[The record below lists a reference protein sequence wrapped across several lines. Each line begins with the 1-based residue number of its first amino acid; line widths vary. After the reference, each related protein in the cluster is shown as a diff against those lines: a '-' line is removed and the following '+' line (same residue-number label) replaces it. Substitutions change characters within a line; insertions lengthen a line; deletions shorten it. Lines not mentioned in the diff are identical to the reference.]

1 MQTESKIYL
10 ENVFLLNLIMNCYL
24 LKLTGSVQKRKIRF
38 FRVFAGSVLGAAGY
52 CVLLCIPDFTHGWM
66 IPLGMSGI
74 GILMIRIGLEIKRFR
89 ELVYTVGWMFTMAF
103 LLGGF
108 IIFLKGKIPFIYRYE
123 NTMVFVAGM
132 GFVGYELLKK
142 GLEAYFCKK
151 ENTLRKVK
159 ISTDMGTV
167 EIMAFVDTGNRLI
180 DPVSQKP
187 VAVLEEES
195 WQKMTGWMRPE
206 KYRVIPFYS
215 IGKAHGL
222 LDGYEVGC
230 MEVDS
235 EMGVRQHENVIIAIF
250 KGKLSKTGGYQMI
263 LPPELSI

>member
-1 MQTESKIYL
+1 MQAENKIYL
-10 ENVFLLNLIMNCYL
+10 ENIFLLNLIMNCYL
-24 LKLTGSVQKRKIRF
+24 LKLTGSVQRRKTGLL
-38 FRVFAGSVLGAAGY
+38 RVFAGSVLGAAGY
-52 CVLLCIPDFTHGWM
+52 CVVLCIPDITYGWKM
-66 IPLGMSGI
+66 PLGMSGI
-74 GILMIRIGLEIKRFR
+74 GILMIRLGLEIKGFR
-89 ELVYTVGWMFTMAF
+89 ELLYTAGWMFTFAF

-108 IIFLKGKIPFIYRYE
+108 IIFLKGKVPFIHGYE
-123 NTMVFVAGM
+123 NTVLFVAGM
-132 GFVGYELLKK
+132 GFIGYELLKK
-142 GLEAYFCKK
+142 VLEAYFRKK
-151 ENTLRKVK
+151 EDVLRKVR
-159 ISTDMGTV
+159 ISADMGTL

-180 DPVSQKP
+180 DPISQKP

-195 WQKMTGWMRPE
+195 WKQITGWMQPE
-206 KYRVIPFYS
+206 KYRVIPFHS

-235 EMGVRQHENVIIAIF
+235 EMGVRQHKNVIIAVF